1 MSSPSR
7 HDLSRRPDAN
17 ARRRR
22 AQLAGFAVIAILGVA
37 SCNKSGG
44 DVSDEPAASYTVRG
58 KVIELPGAEIE
69 TMAIHHE
76 AIPNF
81 VAATGKQQPMMAME
95 MPFGLAEGLDLS
107 GIEPGDIVELRFD
120 VDFERRPPLRIVEI
134 RELPA
139 DTELAI

>member
-1 MSSPSR
+1 MEIHHSSII
-7 HDLSRRPDAN
+7 LTAM
-17 ARRRR
+17 R
-22 AQLAGFAVIAILGVA
+22 AAPIALFAVAIAAFAG
-37 SCNKSGG
+37 CKKDENKGSGETKG
-44 DVSDEPAASYTVRG
+44 SGEAELASYTVRG